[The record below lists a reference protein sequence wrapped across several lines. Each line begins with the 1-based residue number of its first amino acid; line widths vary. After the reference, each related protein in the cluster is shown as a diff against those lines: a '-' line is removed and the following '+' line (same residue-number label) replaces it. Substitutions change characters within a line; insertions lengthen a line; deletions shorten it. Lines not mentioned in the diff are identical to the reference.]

1 MAQKGWCSVSI
12 RNETKEKIDEI
23 AEEEEMT
30 ITGVVDSS
38 IGFVFAEFYDEP
50 RGSDPMVRPHDDR
63 RPDLDTDETDM
74 EIEL

>member
-1 MAQKGWCSVSI
+1 MAQKGWTSVSI

-50 RGSDPMVRPHDDR
+50 RGTDPMVRPRDDR
-63 RPDLDTDETDM
+63 RP
-74 EIEL
+74 EIEIESKEEEIQL

>member
-1 MAQKGWCSVSI
+1 MAQKDYTSVSI
-12 RNETKEKIDEI
+12 RNETKQKIDEI

-63 RPDLDTDETDM
+63 RPDIDTDKDNM